1 MAMKK
6 TIALAGLFAAA
17 SLHAAVIEQVIV
29 RQQWPW
35 STDVKVEYKLADV
48 TSAVDISVKAF
59 NGGTELPLPADAV
72 TGDLYGI
79 TESGIGQFIIDP
91 VKAFGNEKVAIA
103 DFRVE
108 LELSD
113 SSANIDEVIYKVFC
127 LTNNNDC
134 VDITRKDILN
144 GKYGSYETDFAK
156 FGNGFKTPLA
166 DVLIW
171 TGVTNNIDYKTTH
184 LVMRKMPAGGV
195 VWKSGDD
202 EAALHHRLGRAP
214 EYYVELTQDFFIGVF
229 ELTQDQY
236 ARIYGSNPSTFKDEA
251 DSPCRPAESFYRYI
265 IHGNPNPTGSKGVI
279 TGEPVAWPT
288 NSYLHDV
295 GINTVLDKLRTRT
308 GVEFDLPM
316 SAQWEFAC
324 RAGSTNALYSG
335 KVQTIDNVNELSWN
349 ENNSDGATHVV
360 GAKAPNAYGLYD
372 ILGNVAEY
380 VHDQDVPYEG
390 GTGSGLSKQ
399 DPMVDPLGGLDAK
412 LVYSN
417 TKNRVER
424 GGSYISTDGYWED
437 HRAGAACNFYAWTAK
452 QSFIGARLVCPVGA
466 QWSAH

>member
-1 MAMKK
+1 MKK
-6 TIALAGLFAAA
+6 TIVLAGLFAAA

-79 TESGIGQFIIDP
+79 TESGIGQFVIDP
-91 VKAFGNEKVAIA
+91 VKAFGNQKVAIA

-108 LELSD
+108 LELSASPAD
-113 SSANIDEVIYKVFC
+113 INEVIYKVFC

-156 FGNGFKTPLA
+156 LGDGFKTPLA

-202 EAALHHRLGRAP
+202 AGAIAHRLTRAP

-236 ARIYGSNPSTFKDEA
+236 TRIYGSNPSSFQGED
-251 DSPCRPAESFYRYI
+251 DSPYRPVENVYRYL
-265 IHGNPNPTGSKGVI
+265 IHGNPNPAYAKGVI
-279 TGEPVAWPT
+279 TSEVIAWPT

-295 GINTVLDKLRTRT
+295 GSNTVLDKLRTLT
-308 GVEFDLPM
+308 GVEFDMPM

-335 KVQTIDNVNELSWN
+335 KVQTEGNVNELSWN
-349 ENNSDGATHVV
+349 EKNSGDTTHVV
-360 GAKAPNAYGLYD
+360 GCKAPNAYGLYD
-372 ILGNVAEY
+372 ILGNVSEF
-380 VHDQDVPYEG
+380 VHDQGVPYEG
-390 GTGSGLSKQ
+390 GTGSGLSEQ
-399 DPMVDPLGGLDAK
+399 DPMVDPLGED
-412 LVYSN
+412 N
-417 TKNRVER
+417 TEASYNKISNRVER
-424 GGSYISTDGYWED
+424 GGSYISTDGYWRD
-437 HRAGAACNFYAWTAK
+437 HRAGAACNFYAWAAS
-452 QSFIGARLVCPVGA
+452 QPFIGVRLVCPVGA